1 MNKIFIK
8 IKKKLSKYRYLRII
22 YKSLFTK
29 GFFYHYIQA
38 FFTNIKIRIF
48 ISNIERKIFNKLY
61 GKYFFT
67 LNSNSAKENFKL
79 LEERGVTNKFELK
92 NFNNYKG
99 DIINYFE
106 NNKIFN
112 DKNPSE
118 KFYLNDRDPSLKIGY
133 YDPETT
139 AKCPYI
145 FDIINDDLILSTA
158 SLFFN
163 SPFKLDYASV
173 WWSFKNTGEVKEK
186 TQSFHRDL
194 DSFNLLKFF
203 IYLTDVDENSGANQ
217 YIKFSHNNYY
227 NQKISRKTIAENEL
241 DNEAINNLY
250 TFTGKSGSVIAANTF
265 GFHRGKTP
273 TSHDRLMLVLAFSLI
288 GTFYGPTKPFLRF
301 NEIVTN
307 KEKFNKF
314 INKTHII

>member
-8 IKKKLSKYRYLRII
+8 IKKKLSTYKYLRII

-217 YIKFSHNNYY
+217 YLKFSHNNYY
-227 NQKISRKTIAENEL
+227 NKKISREAIAENEL

-273 TSHDRLMLVLAFSLI
+273 TSKDRLMLVLAFSLI
-288 GTFYGPTKPFLRF
+288 GTFYGPAKPFLRF
-301 NEIVTN
+301 NEIVTD

-314 INKTHII
+314 INKTYII